1 MEYNEEIAQL
11 QDTDDNVGLFTVI
24 IGLCDHQS
32 KSKLIR
38 KSHKDIQ
45 SHQYLTIAM
54 F

>member
-1 MEYNEEIAQL
+1 MEYNEEIAKL
-11 QDTDDNVGLFTVI
+11 QDTNDNVGLFTVI
-24 IGLCDHQS
+24 FGLCDKQR
-32 KSKLIR
+32 KSKFIR

>member
-1 MEYNEEIAQL
+1 MEYNEEIVKL

-24 IGLCDHQS
+24 IGLCDKQR

-38 KSHKDIQ
+38 KRHKDIQ
-45 SHQYLTIAM
+45 SRQYLTIAV